1 MNRRLRHAFVVRDG
15 EPIPPFDAV
24 AGDAWLLDGTVREVR
39 SRALVAAGLTI
50 EEVATVADAEAAARH
65 VGGAIVVRDAVACS
79 APVIQRLVDAFAR
92 DRRPALRA
100 ALPDAVSTRALSHV
114 DGLDAVELDGARA
127 FTAPLAALAPGAT
140 LAEAEPVLLPFKET
154 VANLPMPIGMLGLE
168 STPFGATDA
177 WMCRVDH
184 WCHVLRINM
193 QALVGHW
200 IDRWNRGSGRIW
212 YLWRA
217 LLGFPWRRG
226 RLTAAIKR
234 VHRSAKV
241 HHRAHVELSIIEEGV
256 EIGANAV
263 VKNSYIGRGAK
274 IDDGAHV
281 NACVLAPG
289 AMVSTNA
296 SILGCVLYPR
306 AFAAQEKM
314 QMSILGEGSVAFTGS
329 YFYDL
334 NFERAVRVH
343 HRGRVVDGGD
353 RFLSVCLGPWAR
365 VAGGVWVAAGREIPA
380 GALIVQDQR
389 TVLRRTDDPAL
400 LDHLIEVT
408 GEGIRALGP
417 VPTNRPLATTGNK
430 EGPDRS

>member
-15 EPIPPFDAV
+15 EPIPPLDAV
-24 AGDAWLLDGTVREVR
+24 GGDAWLLDTTVRER
-39 SRALVAAGLTI
+39 RARALRQAGLHV
-50 EEVATVADAEAAARH
+50 EEVATIADAEGAAKHA
-65 VGGAIVVRDAVACS
+65 GGALIVRDSVAVS
-79 APVIQRLVDAFAR
+79 APVITRLLDAFLR
-92 DRRPALRA
+92 DTRPALLA
-100 ALPDAVSTRALSHV
+100 ALPDAISTRNLSHV
-114 DGLDAVELDGARA
+114 DGLDPVELDGARA

-140 LAEAEPVLLPFKET
+140 LAEAQPVLLPFKEQ
-154 VANLPMPIGMLGLE
+154 VAQLPMPIGMLGVE

-184 WCHVLRINM
+184 WCHILRINM
-193 QALVGHW
+193 QALVSHW
-200 IDRWNRGSGRIW
+200 IDRWNRGSGRAW
-212 YLWRA
+212 FLWRA

-226 RLTAAIKR
+226 RLTASINK
-234 VHRSAKV
+234 VHRRAKI
-241 HHRAHVELSIIEEGV
+241 HHRAHVELSVIEDGV

-263 VKNSYIGRGAK
+263 VKNSYVGRGAK

-296 SILGCVLYPR
+296 CVLGSVLYPK

-329 YFYDL
+329 FFYDL
-334 NFERAVRVH
+334 NFERPVRVS
-343 HRGRVVDGGD
+343 HRGRVVDAGD
-353 RFLSVCLGPWAR
+353 RFLSVCVGPWAR
-365 VAGGVWVAAGREIPA
+365 VAGGVWVASGREIPG
-380 GALIVQDQR
+380 GALIVQDQAN
-389 TVLRRTDDPAL
+389 VLRRTDDPAL
-400 LDHLIEVT
+400 GRHLVEVT

-417 VPTNRPLATTGNK
+417 VPSNRPTKNG